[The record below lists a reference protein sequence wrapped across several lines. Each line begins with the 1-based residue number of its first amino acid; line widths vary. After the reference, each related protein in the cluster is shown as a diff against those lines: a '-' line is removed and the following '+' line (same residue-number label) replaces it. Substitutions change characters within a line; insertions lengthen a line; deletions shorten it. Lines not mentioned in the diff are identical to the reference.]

1 MTNWSGEF
9 AKWAPAVKIVAY
21 KGNPMQRRA
30 LQADLRVNQF
40 QVLLTT
46 YEYIIKDRPV
56 LSKMKWVHMI
66 IGKDYRFTIKCEFDF
81 VIDEGHRMKNTQSK
95 LAQTLTTY
103 YHSRYRLI
111 LTGTPL
117 QNNLPELWSLL
128 NFVLP
133 KVFNSVK
140 SFDEWFN
147 TPFANSGTPDK
158 IELNE
163 EEALLI
169 IRRLHKVL
177 RPFLLRRLK
186 KDVEAELPDKVEK
199 VVKVKMSA
207 LQAQLYKQMKKYKM
221 IADGNDKHG
230 YVLRG
235 FSRILSTLRMPIYRK
250 TGGVKGLSNE
260 LMQLRKICQHPFL
273 FDSVE
278 DKINPSGL
286 IDDKLVRSSGKIELL
301 SRILPKFFATGH
313 RVCTTNCT
321 LIIQWLISSQVLI
334 FFQMTKV
341 MDIMEDFLKMMGW
354 KYLRLDGGTKTEE
367 RAGHVQLFNAK
378 DSEITVF
385 ILSTR
390 AGGLGLN
397 LQTAD
402 TVIIF
407 DSDWNPHA
415 DLQAQDRAHRIG
427 QTKSVRILRF
437 ITEKSVEEAMYA
449 RARYKL
455 DIDDKVIQAGRFDNK
470 STQEEQEEFLRS
482 ILEADQEEEN
492 EEAGD
497 MNDDE
502 INEIIAR
509 SDEEARLFSEMDM
522 QRERAAVA
530 NWKAAGNRG
539 KPPQP
544 LVALEELPECYRTDE
559 PFEVKDDIE
568 EAEGRGHRRRAVI
581 NYNDGLSDD
590 QWAMVCTPLLFL
602 QLPLTS
608 IDTSG
613 IGRRRRY
620 PAALRAGPAQAGT
633 KGGQA

>member
-1 MTNWSGEF
+1 
-9 AKWAPAVKIVAY
+9 
-21 KGNPMQRRA
+21 
-30 LQADLRVNQF
+30 
-40 QVLLTT
+40 
-46 YEYIIKDRPV
+46 
-56 LSKMKWVHMI
+56 
-66 IGKDYRFTIKCEFDF
+66 
-81 VIDEGHRMKNTQSK
+81 MKNTQSK

-133 KVFNSVK
+133 RIFNSVK

-163 EEALLI
+163 EEALLV

-230 YVLRG
+230 YVLHCFNRVWRVSSLAG
-235 FSRILSTLRMPIYRK
+235 CSIYRK

-273 FDSVE
+273 FESVE
-278 DKINPSGL
+278 DKINPAGL
-286 IDDKLVRSSGKIELL
+286 IDDKLVRTSGKIELL
-301 SRILPKFFATGH
+301 NRILPKFFATGH
-313 RVCTTNCT
+313 RVRACISPQCT
-321 LIIQWLISSQVLI
+321 QWLISNQVLI

-341 MDIMEDFLKMMGW
+341 MDIMEDFLKMNGH
-354 KYLRLDGGTKTEE
+354 KYLRLDGGTKTDE
-367 RAGHVQLFNAK
+367 RAGHVALFNAK

-509 SDEEARLFSEMDM
+509 SDEEARLFAEMDM
-522 QRERAAVA
+522 QRERDGVVK
-530 NWKAAGNRG
+530 WKAAGNRG
-539 KPPQP
+539 KPPPP
-544 LVALEELPECYRTDE
+544 LLSLEELPDCYRTDE
-559 PFEVKDDIE
+559 PFEAKDDIE

-590 QWAMVCTPLLFL
+590 QWAMVCMPLLFFRV
-602 QLPLTS
+602 PLTS
-608 IDTSG
+608 IDLIRRWKKAKISSSSPNRPG
-613 IGRRRRY
+613 SSRHEGWPSWNLALVLRCLKVAGVVGGRVK
-620 PAALRAGPAQAGT
+620 PE
-633 KGGQA
+633 

>member
-1 MTNWSGEF
+1 
-9 AKWAPAVKIVAY
+9 
-21 KGNPMQRRA
+21 
-30 LQADLRVNQF
+30 
-40 QVLLTT
+40 
-46 YEYIIKDRPV
+46 
-56 LSKMKWVHMI
+56 
-66 IGKDYRFTIKCEFDF
+66 
-81 VIDEGHRMKNTQSK
+81 
-95 LAQTLTTY
+95 
-103 YHSRYRLI
+103 
-111 LTGTPL
+111 
-117 QNNLPELWSLL
+117 
-128 NFVLP
+128 
-133 KVFNSVK
+133 
-140 SFDEWFN
+140 
-147 TPFANSGTPDK
+147 
-158 IELNE
+158 
-163 EEALLI
+163 
-169 IRRLHKVL
+169 
-177 RPFLLRRLK
+177 
-186 KDVEAELPDKVEK
+186 
-199 VVKVKMSA
+199 
-207 LQAQLYKQMKKYKM
+207 
-221 IADGNDKHG
+221 
-230 YVLRG
+230 
-235 FSRILSTLRMPIYRK
+235 
-250 TGGVKGLSNE
+250 
-260 LMQLRKICQHPFL
+260 
-273 FDSVE
+273 
-278 DKINPSGL
+278 
-286 IDDKLVRSSGKIELL
+286 
-301 SRILPKFFATGH
+301 
-313 RVCTTNCT
+313 
-321 LIIQWLISSQVLI
+321 
-334 FFQMTKV
+334 MTKV

-354 KYLRLDGGTKTEE
+354 KYLRLDGGTKTDE

-378 DSEITVF
+378 DSEIMVF

-509 SDEEARLFSEMDM
+509 SDEESRLFSEMDM
-522 QRERAAVA
+522 QRDRDAAA

-539 KPPQP
+539 KPPPP
-544 LVALEELPECYRTDE
+544 LVALEELPDCYRTDE

-590 QWAMVCTPLLFL
+590 QWAIVCTRLLFF

-608 IDTSG
+608 IDL
-613 IGRRRRY
+613 IRRWKKAKISNSSPSRPGSSRHEGWPSLNLELVHPY
-620 PAALRAGPAQAGT
+620 LKVAVVVAARVKPE
-633 KGGQA
+633 

>member
-1 MTNWSGEF
+1 
-9 AKWAPAVKIVAY
+9 
-21 KGNPMQRRA
+21 
-30 LQADLRVNQF
+30 
-40 QVLLTT
+40 
-46 YEYIIKDRPV
+46 
-56 LSKMKWVHMI
+56 
-66 IGKDYRFTIKCEFDF
+66 
-81 VIDEGHRMKNTQSK
+81 
-95 LAQTLTTY
+95 
-103 YHSRYRLI
+103 
-111 LTGTPL
+111 
-117 QNNLPELWSLL
+117 
-128 NFVLP
+128 
-133 KVFNSVK
+133 
-140 SFDEWFN
+140 
-147 TPFANSGTPDK
+147 
-158 IELNE
+158 
-163 EEALLI
+163 
-169 IRRLHKVL
+169 
-177 RPFLLRRLK
+177 
-186 KDVEAELPDKVEK
+186 
-199 VVKVKMSA
+199 
-207 LQAQLYKQMKKYKM
+207 
-221 IADGNDKHG
+221 
-230 YVLRG
+230 
-235 FSRILSTLRMPIYRK
+235 
-250 TGGVKGLSNE
+250 
-260 LMQLRKICQHPFL
+260 
-273 FDSVE
+273 
-278 DKINPSGL
+278 
-286 IDDKLVRSSGKIELL
+286 
-301 SRILPKFFATGH
+301 
-313 RVCTTNCT
+313 
-321 LIIQWLISSQVLI
+321 
-334 FFQMTKV
+334 

-354 KYLRLDGGTKTEE
+354 KYLRLDGGTKTDE

-378 DSEITVF
+378 DSEIMVF

-509 SDEEARLFSEMDM
+509 SDEESRLFAEMDM
-522 QRERAAVA
+522 QRERDGVA

-539 KPPQP
+539 KPPPP
-544 LVALEELPECYRTDE
+544 LVSLEELPDCYRTDE

-590 QWAMVCTPLLFL
+590 QWAMVFIPLSFL
-602 QLPLTS
+602 KLPLTS
-608 IDTSG
+608 IDVFRRWRRAKISSSSPNRPGSSRHEGRSSLNPALVHPCLKVAGVVDARVKPGLMRETSSLRTASG
-613 IGRRRRY
+613 S
-620 PAALRAGPAQAGT
+620 AA
-633 KGGQA
+633 